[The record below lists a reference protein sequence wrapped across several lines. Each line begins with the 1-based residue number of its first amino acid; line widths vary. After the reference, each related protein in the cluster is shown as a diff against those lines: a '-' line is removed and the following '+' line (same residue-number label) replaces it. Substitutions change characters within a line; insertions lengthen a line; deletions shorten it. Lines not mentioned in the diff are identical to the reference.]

1 MIHSCILFFGALAIS
16 EKAKVRLRRS
26 AGNAK
31 VRFILKKHLKK
42 HL

>member
-16 EKAKVRLRRS
+16 EKAKVRLRSS

-31 VRFILKKHLKK
+31 VRFILKKHL
-42 HL
+42 